1 MICFEFEELMKIE
14 DKYYLE
20 QLLMMYDETTAPSN
34 RDCPA
39 VEPIVSKIASINL
52 NRRYSK
58 DKLKILAENYSVL
71 NALVYDS
78 SKDFFFS
85 EINPIVIRT
94 LIKILEKKEKEVQEK
109 TDFQEETRKNNII
122 TRRIS
127 IVAIIVPSILSIVS
141 LVVSAL
147 K

>member
-1 MICFEFEELMKIE
+1 MINFEFEELMKIE

-34 RDCPA
+34 RNCPV

-52 NRRYSK
+52 NRHYSK

-71 NALVYDS
+71 NAVVYDTN
-78 SKDFFFS
+78 KDFFFS

-94 LIKILEKKEKEVQEK
+94 LIRILEKKEKEAQEK
-109 TDFQEETRKNNII
+109 EAFQKETRKNNFI
-122 TRRIS
+122 TCIIS
-127 IVAIIVPSILSIVS
+127 IIAIIVSLAGLIL
-141 LVVSAL
+141 

>member
-1 MICFEFEELMKIE
+1 MIDFGFEDLMKIE

-34 RDCPA
+34 RSCST

-58 DKLKILAENYSVL
+58 DQLKILAENYSVL
-71 NALVYDS
+71 NALVYDDN
-78 SKDFFFS
+78 KDFFFN

-94 LIKILEKKEKEVQEK
+94 LIKILERKEKENQEK
-109 TDFQEETRKNNII
+109 TAFQEETRKNNIV

-127 IVAIIVPSILSIVS
+127 IIAIIVPSILSIIS